1 MIAISEWSAGLPG
14 AWFYIAAPSLLFL
27 ALYYALLIGVAAGLF
42 QRERVRV
49 WASAVLGITSVFWL
63 VQLLSDRSTT
73 RLTILPLNGGDAV
86 YFEPPGRKNRLLVDC
101 GNEAAADFVVR
112 PFLASRG
119 VNRLPGLLLTH
130 GDLKHFGGVPVLEHA
145 FRVQEILTGPTD
157 FRSAAY
163 RRILRQWQDTGRP
176 MKSIQR
182 GERMGP
188 WRVLHPDNGDRFAQ
202 ADDAAVVLLSSIRGI
217 RVLLMSD
224 LGKPGQNVLM
234 NRHPDLRADIVV
246 AGLPTQSEPLAE
258 GFLTAVQPRMIV
270 IADAEYPAT
279 ERASSRLR
287 DRLTA
292 RDIPVIY
299 TRESG
304 SVTIEWRGA
313 DCELRTISGG
323 FFRLTDW
330 SGSAPE
336 ER

>member
-1 MIAISEWSAGLPG
+1 
-14 AWFYIAAPSLLFL
+14 
-27 ALYYALLIGVAAGLF
+27 
-42 QRERVRV
+42 
-49 WASAVLGITSVFWL
+49 
-63 VQLLSDRSTT
+63 
-73 RLTILPLNGGDAV
+73 
-86 YFEPPGRKNRLLVDC
+86 
-101 GNEAAADFVVR
+101 
-112 PFLASRG
+112 
-119 VNRLPGLLLTH
+119 
-130 GDLKHFGGVPVLEHA
+130 
-145 FRVQEILTGPTD
+145 
-157 FRSAAY
+157 
-163 RRILRQWQDTGRP
+163 

-182 GERMGP
+182 GERIGP

-224 LGKPGQNVLM
+224 LGKPGQNVLI

-287 DRLTA
+287 DRLAA